1 VAKILGKR
9 LSQSER
15 GVVRVF
21 YQAMTRFS
29 GFSIAERALMPLSIV
44 SGPACLGGFARR
56 CIACVLGSRSARC
69 AKRPV
74 RSIPVHAV
82 GLGMSCASGSQAIWE
97 FSAREGSAPSV
108 FPAVW
113 RQGEWQLPEDRRL
126 GGAIPPGATVVENGD
141 L

>member
-29 GFSIAERALMPLSIV
+29 VFSIAERAFMPLSIV
-44 SGPACLGGFARR
+44 TGPACLGAFARR
-56 CIACVLGSRSARC
+56 CIARVLGSRSVGAQ
-69 AKRPV
+69 
-74 RSIPVHAV
+74 SAV
-82 GLGMSCASGSQAIWE
+82 GLGMSCASGSQAIRE